1 VPYLL
6 TKTLLSRVSCDERS
20 PFRLAGRTRT
30 RLATFDKAHRRYD
43 NLIVAGVILI
53 ALTPISTIIVAW
65 FLNLHGLL

>member
-1 VPYLL
+1 V
-6 TKTLLSRVSCDERS
+6 
-20 PFRLAGRTRT
+20 
-30 RLATFDKAHRRYD
+30 AHRRYD